1 MGNVLRVF
9 IRDLKRLAK
18 APAAWVVALF
28 LIVLPSLYA
37 WINVY
42 GFWNPYDNT
51 QNLAVCVVNE
61 DAGTKDKLLGHLDL
75 GDQIVDDLREN
86 DQMGWEF
93 VDRDQA
99 MAAVE
104 SGRAYAAFV
113 IPRSFSA
120 DVAALASGRLE
131 QAQIEYYV
139 NEKTG
144 PVAPKIMDK
153 GATTLDTTINSAF
166 VSQVSSTVVEAL
178 EGTSAEVKQEVA
190 EKATASF
197 ERVDKAID
205 TLGGIRDSLGT
216 LEDTA
221 ESAQRKSADAR
232 TSLADEKK
240 SIEGLADDLDRM
252 ADLVA
257 EANESSARLSQ
268 QLGNA
273 LDTGGQA
280 LSLAAS
286 QTNLAIARTAAK
298 VTAAKGDVDGAVN
311 RMNAVV
317 QEQAQI
323 VAAMRT
329 VEQLLPDGDARQS
342 IGEAIAPIEKAND
355 EAAQIVNGL
364 ATLSADID
372 ATARSVAGA
381 SDAVNDAAQQAI
393 DVGAGYRS
401 TVNGETLPAVS
412 DGIASLG
419 AASADL
425 AATVASQTALIDQ
438 AIGSLKQLETALEQS
453 AKAFSQTGDLLAD
466 AQDDL
471 STIKADLVALG
482 TSESLHDLLDHEVDA
497 TKVADFMLSPTT
509 VKTEELYP
517 LDAYGSAMAP
527 LFINLTLWIGV
538 FMLMVIMRMEV
549 DAEGVEETSVPQ
561 RYLGRLLLLACMA
574 ALQAIVCCTGCLA
587 IGVQVAS
594 APLFVLTA
602 VIGSLAYLAI
612 QYALSSTFQH
622 LGKALCVI
630 LVFIQIPGATGLYPI
645 EMTTDFFRTMY
656 PLFPFTYGI
665 NAIRETVFGFYGNL
679 WAGNIA
685 VLAGFL
691 AGFTVF
697 GALARPLTA
706 NLNRLFEQQLKQ
718 SDLINIEAV
727 QLPDRRYKVSHLI
740 SVISSR
746 DEYRRNMESRAEQF
760 ARNYPRI
767 KRVAVVAGIIAPVVA
782 TPIFVA
788 TNVDKVIILTIWLIW
803 LIAISIV
810 LIVAEFLRDSI
821 EHQLSLSELSNGE
834 ISRLYFGG
842 SGSGM
847 RKRVADGRERLRA
860 AIARQKGDEPDDG
873 EVSPDA

>member
-61 DAGTKDKLLGHLDL
+61 DAGVKDKLLGHLDL

-93 VDRDQA
+93 ADRDQA

-286 QTNLAIARTAAK
+286 QTNL
-298 VTAAKGDVDGAVN
+298 
-311 RMNAVV
+311 
-317 QEQAQI
+317 
-323 VAAMRT
+323 
-329 VEQLLPDGDARQS
+329 
-342 IGEAIAPIEKAND
+342 
-355 EAAQIVNGL
+355 
-364 ATLSADID
+364 
-372 ATARSVAGA
+372 
-381 SDAVNDAAQQAI
+381 
-393 DVGAGYRS
+393 
-401 TVNGETLPAVS
+401 
-412 DGIASLG
+412 
-419 AASADL
+419 
-425 AATVASQTALIDQ
+425 
-438 AIGSLKQLETALEQS
+438 
-453 AKAFSQTGDLLAD
+453 
-466 AQDDL
+466 
-471 STIKADLVALG
+471 
-482 TSESLHDLLDHEVDA
+482 
-497 TKVADFMLSPTT
+497 
-509 VKTEELYP
+509 
-517 LDAYGSAMAP
+517 
-527 LFINLTLWIGV
+527 
-538 FMLMVIMRMEV
+538 
-549 DAEGVEETSVPQ
+549 
-561 RYLGRLLLLACMA
+561 
-574 ALQAIVCCTGCLA
+574 
-587 IGVQVAS
+587 
-594 APLFVLTA
+594 
-602 VIGSLAYLAI
+602 
-612 QYALSSTFQH
+612 
-622 LGKALCVI
+622 
-630 LVFIQIPGATGLYPI
+630 
-645 EMTTDFFRTMY
+645 
-656 PLFPFTYGI
+656 
-665 NAIRETVFGFYGNL
+665 
-679 WAGNIA
+679 
-685 VLAGFL
+685 
-691 AGFTVF
+691 
-697 GALARPLTA
+697 
-706 NLNRLFEQQLKQ
+706 
-718 SDLINIEAV
+718 
-727 QLPDRRYKVSHLI
+727 
-740 SVISSR
+740 
-746 DEYRRNMESRAEQF
+746 
-760 ARNYPRI
+760 
-767 KRVAVVAGIIAPVVA
+767 
-782 TPIFVA
+782 
-788 TNVDKVIILTIWLIW
+788 
-803 LIAISIV
+803 
-810 LIVAEFLRDSI
+810 
-821 EHQLSLSELSNGE
+821 
-834 ISRLYFGG
+834 
-842 SGSGM
+842 
-847 RKRVADGRERLRA
+847 
-860 AIARQKGDEPDDG
+860 
-873 EVSPDA
+873 